1 MDNSM
6 KIGYARCSTSE
17 QNLDW
22 QLDALKKEGCE
33 KIYQEK
39 ISGMKK
45 DRPEL
50 LKMLDALRKGD
61 TVIVCELTRLSR
73 STKDLFELVEKIS
86 TAGANIKSLKEAWLD
101 TTTPQGKLLF
111 TIFAGVSQFERD
123 LTYQRTMDGLA
134 AARAR
139 GRLGGRP
146 KTDPMKIQQALVM
159 YEAKNI
165 PIKDILQ
172 TTGISRATL
181 YNYLKYKEILNENKT
196 GVDGYRTEYSEEC
209 RQAVEAASKHPLS
222 FDEAKKQVERKRRMS
237 ELGNQPHTKS
247 HQ

>member
-1 MDNSM
+1 M
-6 KIGYARCSTSE
+6 KIGYARCSTND

-22 QLDALKKEGCE
+22 QLDALKNEGCE
-33 KIYQEK
+33 KIYREK
-39 ISGMKK
+39 VSGMKK

-50 LKMLDALRKGD
+50 AKLLDTLRAGD

-73 STKDLFELVEKIS
+73 STKDLFELVEKVNGI
-86 TAGANIKSLKEAWLD
+86 GADIKSLKESWLD

-146 KTDPMKIQQALVM
+146 KVDAKKIQQAITM
-159 YEAKNI
+159 YEAKDI
-165 PIKDILQ
+165 PMKDILE

-181 YNYLKYKEILNENKT
+181 YSYLEK
-196 GVDGYRTEYSEEC
+196 R
-209 RQAVEAASKHPLS
+209 
-222 FDEAKKQVERKRRMS
+222 KQ
-237 ELGNQPHTKS
+237 Q
-247 HQ
+247 